1 MARTPND
8 DRSDSMNPN
17 NDAYDASESNRL
29 NQIGASDDDD
39 DDYASPRRTFGSSI
53 WGYSQPAKPAA
64 SPQEVV
70 LEIVVKQPVHVP
82 GLYMTIVSNDKKRR
96 LIKVDAQ
103 TIEEAVGHAATVW
116 DTKPV
121 AFVALYDKE
130 NVYLE
135 QSRSIP
141 FSADVLKAI
150 LALEELEALIDY
162 AADMTKRARIS
173 LNSASDSAYR
183 QKPPPHLLEAYG
195 GYYSALQG
203 LRTERSER
211 IEELRAKGCVVTDET
226 VRELAQEGLLT
237 QAADAG
243 AQWVRDFQSGKARTD
258 PMMALHRPERILDVK
273 I

>member
-1 MARTPND
+1 M
-8 DRSDSMNPN
+8 
-17 NDAYDASESNRL
+17 
-29 NQIGASDDDD
+29 
-39 DDYASPRRTFGSSI
+39 
-53 WGYSQPAKPAA
+53 
-64 SPQEVV
+64 
-70 LEIVVKQPVHVP
+70 EIVAKQPVRVS

-121 AFVALYDKE
+121 AFVALYDEK

-162 AADMTKRARIS
+162 AADMTKRARFS
-173 LNSASDSAYR
+173 LNSASDAYR
-183 QKPPPHLLEAYG
+183 QKPSPHLLEAYG

-203 LRTERSER
+203 LRAERSER
-211 IEELRAKGCVVTDET
+211 IEELRAKGCVITDEI
-226 VRELAQEGLLT
+226 VRQLAQEGLLA

-243 AQWVRDFQSGKARTD
+243 AQWVRDFQSGKVPTD
-258 PMMALHRPERILDVK
+258 PMMALRSFERILDVK